1 MKKSILYLF
10 LLNHLLSFSQ
20 VSIVDLS
27 IYPAGPSDQDTIYL
41 ISLTG
46 MSNSPINVVNEQITD
61 NGNHFVV
68 EVCQWAG
75 PGHAYMELP
84 DTFLLG
90 VKPAGTYQVYFK
102 ANGTFC
108 NNSSDIYVDSISF
121 QIGHSITIENEKEE
135 SLMIYPNPVT
145 KGILFFSH
153 PGTAEVYFIYD
164 SAGNKIIEWNSNQQ
178 KAIDV
183 SSLQAGVYF
192 IHAYDSGIL
201 FREKF
206 IIQ

>member
-1 MKKSILYLF
+1 MKRSILILF
-10 LLNHLLSFSQ
+10 ILNHLLSFGQ
-20 VSIVDLS
+20 VSIIDLS
-27 IYPAGPSDQDTIYL
+27 IYPAFPSDQDTIYL

-46 MSNSPINVVNEQITD
+46 MSNSPINVVYEQVTD
-61 NGNHFVV
+61 NGNHFIV
-68 EVCQWAG
+68 EVCQGAG
-75 PGHAYMELP
+75 PGDAYMELP

-121 QIGHSITIENEKEE
+121 QIGYSNMIENVKED

-145 KGILFFSH
+145 EGILFFNH
-153 PGTAEVYFIYD
+153 PGSAEIYYIYD
-164 SAGNKIIEWNSNQQ
+164 STGKKIIEWKSNQQ
-178 KAIDV
+178 TAIDV
-183 SSLQAGVYF
+183 SSLQAGIYL

-201 FREKF
+201 FTEKF
-206 IIQ
+206 IVK